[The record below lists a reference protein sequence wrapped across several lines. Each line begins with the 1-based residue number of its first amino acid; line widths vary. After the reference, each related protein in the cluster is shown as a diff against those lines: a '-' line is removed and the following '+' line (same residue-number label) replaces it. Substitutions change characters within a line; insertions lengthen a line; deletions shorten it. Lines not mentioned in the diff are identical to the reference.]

1 MAQVFPAS
9 VDNLSMKNISKHILR
24 IVLCFLLVA
33 ATGCS
38 TSLDNRNA
46 SRLATSQVPLPSG
59 YPLSTQFFMQAMNHW
74 DQQATS
80 VAKNCALALN
90 HFYPTEQVP
99 VYVPAVGD
107 TPFAQAY
114 RESLL
119 TRLVDYGVPIAFTPD
134 DAAVLEVNTTMVA
147 HQRNLDRDSG
157 QRRAVDPGFVQSK
170 SDRGK
175 YRKVPVISEESGLFS
190 SPMPK
195 TEIQINSALVYRNA
209 YLYRDS
215 SIFYVNPRDWG
226 HYQETPPAGSG
237 IKRFTLVRQ

>member
-9 VDNLSMKNISKHILR
+9 ADNPSMKNTSKHILR

-33 ATGCS
+33 ASGCS

-74 DQQATS
+74 DQQAS
-80 VAKNCALALN
+80 NVAKNCALALT
-90 HFYPTEQVP
+90 HFYPTQQLS
-99 VYVPAVGD
+99 VYVPKVGK
-107 TPFAQAY
+107 TPFAQVY

-119 TRLVDYGVPIAFTPD
+119 TRLVDYGVPIAFSPD
-134 DAAVLEVNTTMVA
+134 GAAILEVNTAMVT
-147 HQRNLDRDSG
+147 HQRELDRKSG
-157 QRRAVDPGFVQSK
+157 QRSAVDPGFVQSK
-170 SDRGK
+170 DDRGR
-175 YRKVPVISEESGLFS
+175 YRKVPVIAEESGLFS
-190 SPMPK
+190 SPVPK
-195 TEIQINSALVYRNA
+195 TEIQINSALVYQNA